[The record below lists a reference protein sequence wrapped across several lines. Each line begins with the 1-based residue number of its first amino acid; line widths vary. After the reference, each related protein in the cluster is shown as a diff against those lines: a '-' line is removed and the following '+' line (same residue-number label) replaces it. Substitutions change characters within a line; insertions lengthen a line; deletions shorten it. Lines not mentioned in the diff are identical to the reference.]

1 MRKEI
6 KDYSIWKIQYCA
18 IFEGHD
24 YDCIPIFQVLV
35 PNMTM
40 EPNDI
45 VTLKWTILKE
55 INYSQTTGYSD
66 LSFLYIL
73 DLVNKKKISLD
84 NKK

>member
-1 MRKEI
+1 MYPVFTEIPFTFEETEIGKMRMKTLNQ
-6 KDYSIWKIQYCA
+6 DYAGWVIHYCA

-55 INYSQTTGYSD
+55 ID
-66 LSFLYIL
+66 
-73 DLVNKKKISLD
+73 
-84 NKK
+84 